1 MTIVYPVSR
10 LLAEPKIFNAIASF
24 LGGPDA
30 ETLRSAFF
38 DMLEYEFEE
47 QDPEDCEFDAEEVS
61 FDVEDDGAVCT
72 MTFDTGFTLKLEAV
86 EGEARSQ
93 ITNESELAAA
103 FAINRRL
110 ISAIEES
117 HPELK
122 DDIAIEHPP
131 APGNNYLSSR
141 DGDHFVG
148 VLHLRSNPDKKF
160 AFNVLVVDPDSDE
173 LKASIKPL

>member
-1 MTIVYPVSR
+1 MAIVYPVSR
-10 LLAEPKIFNAIASF
+10 LLAQPKLFNAIANY

-30 ETLRSAFF
+30 ETLRSAFL
-38 DMLEYEFEE
+38 DMLEYDFDEREPDE
-47 QDPEDCEFDAEEVS
+47 CDFDAEEAA
-61 FDVEDDGAVCT
+61 FEAEEDGAVCT
-72 MTFDTGFTLKLEAV
+72 ISFDNGFTLRLEAV
-86 EGEARSQ
+86 EGEARCQ
-93 ITNESELAAA
+93 ITNESELSAA

-122 DDIAIEHPP
+122 DDIALESPP
-131 APGNNYLSSR
+131 TPGNNFLSSQ

-148 VLHLRSNPDKKF
+148 VLHLRSNPDKKY

-173 LKASIKPL
+173 LKASIKPM

>member
-1 MTIVYPVSR
+1 MAIVYPVPR
-10 LLAEPKIFNAIASF
+10 LLAQPRLFNAIANY

-38 DMLEYEFEE
+38 DMLEYGFDE
-47 QDPEDCEFDAEEVS
+47 QDPEDCEFEAEEAS
-61 FDVEDDGAVCT
+61 FETEDDGAVCT
-72 MTFDTGFTLKLEAV
+72 ITFDTGFSLRLEAIK
-86 EGEARSQ
+86 GEVNCS
-93 ITNESELAAA
+93 ITNDSELSAA

-122 DDIAIEHPP
+122 DNIALESPP
-131 APGNNYLSSR
+131 TPGNNFLTSQ

-148 VLHLRSNPDKKF
+148 VLHLRSNPEEKY
-160 AFNVLVVDPDSDE
+160 AFNVCVVNEETDE

>member
-1 MTIVYPVSR
+1 MAIVYPVSR
-10 LLAEPKIFNAIASF
+10 LLAQPKLFNAIANY

-38 DMLEYEFEE
+38 DMLEYGIEDE
-47 QDPEDCEFDAEEVS
+47 DPEDCDFDAEEAR
-61 FDVEDDGAVCT
+61 FEVEEEGAVCT
-72 MTFDTGFTLKLEAV
+72 IAFDNGFQMRLEAV
-86 EGEARSQ
+86 EGESRCN
-93 ITNESELAAA
+93 ITNDSELSAA

-122 DDIAIEHPP
+122 DDIALESPP
-131 APGNNYLSSR
+131 TPGNNFLSSQ

-148 VLHLRSNPDKKF
+148 VLHLRSNPDKKY
-160 AFNVLVVDPDSDE
+160 AFNVLVVDPETDE
-173 LKASIKPL
+173 LKASIKPM